1 MLTRSD
7 DLEILITVVDSG
19 SFSQAAEVMDV
30 QVAKVSRAVSR
41 LEQQLGITIL
51 NRTTRRLELTE
62 EGKRFVESVRSGLQ
76 HLRQAEEDIVSRG
89 ELPKGKL
96 RVDAASPFMLHQ
108 LVPLVREF
116 HAAYPDIELELT
128 SNEGYVDLL
137 EKRTDVAIRIGKLND
152 STCTPGRWV
161 RARCMWWRHRII
173 SPGADFQPR
182 RRNCITTILS
192 VLRRRAR

>member
-41 LEQQLGITIL
+41 LEQQLSITIL

-62 EGKRFVESVRSGLQ
+62 EGKRFVESVRAGLQ
-76 HLRQAEEDIVSRG
+76 QLRQAEEDIVSRG

-108 LVPLVREF
+108 LAPLVR
-116 HAAYPDIELELT
+116 
-128 SNEGYVDLL
+128 
-137 EKRTDVAIRIGKLND
+137 
-152 STCTPGRWV
+152 
-161 RARCMWWRHRII
+161 
-173 SPGADFQPR
+173 
-182 RRNCITTILS
+182 
-192 VLRRRAR
+192 

>member
-108 LVPLVREF
+108 LVPLVCEF
-116 HAAYPDIELELT
+116 HAAYPDIELET
-128 SNEGYVDLL
+128 DL
-137 EKRTDVAIRIGKLND
+137 
-152 STCTPGRWV
+152 
-161 RARCMWWRHRII
+161 
-173 SPGADFQPR
+173 Q
-182 RRNCITTILS
+182 
-192 VLRRRAR
+192 